1 MIDRQRRAENEI
13 VFLGLP
19 LGSDNRQSH
28 ESYNWIRT
36 RRRETSSAGFPLGV
50 AGARSTPARPADGGR
65 SAVTHVLV
73 PVEESATLRRT
84 VEYAVESALDASET
98 DARITFAYVISA
110 DSTQLPGSELEE
122 SGRDLLD
129 RIEVWTEEDA
139 GEHID
144 ELTVQTV
151 VLGADEYLFSP
162 SDVARVVGA
171 RAVSTGVDQIVLDPE
186 YDPGAGQPLLEPLKS
201 ELGRDDR
208 FAVEEAPVDHPRRS
222 ARVVAPASASRFVG
236 TFVISFVFYQV
247 VGGFAGLFDV
257 VTGLATALV
266 VAIVLSQVT
275 FARPPQVGASVA
287 RLGRWCVFAPV
298 LLWEIVI
305 ANLQVATVILNP
317 RSEIDPR
324 MTRVHAA
331 VWGALPV
338 TTLANSIT
346 LTPGTLTVRER
357 GQDLYVHSLLPVS
370 REGLF
375 DGSLERWV
383 RFVFYGRRAM
393 RIDSPR
399 ERGDAEVL
407 QQSDDSEAEEESDAD
422 EDAGGESA

>member
-1 MIDRQRRAENEI
+1 
-13 VFLGLP
+13 
-19 LGSDNRQSH
+19 
-28 ESYNWIRT
+28 
-36 RRRETSSAGFPLGV
+36 
-50 AGARSTPARPADGGR
+50 
-65 SAVTHVLV
+65 VTHTLV
-73 PVEESATLRRT
+73 PVAESATLRRT
-84 VEYAVESALDASET
+84 VEYAVESALEASDG
-98 DARITFAYVISA
+98 DARITFGYVITA
-110 DSTQLPGSELEE
+110 DSTRLPGSELETAARE
-122 SGRDLLD
+122 LLD
-129 RIEVWTEEDA
+129 RIEIWVEEDA
-139 GEHID
+139 AEHAD
-144 ELTVQTV
+144 ELTIERA
-151 VLGADEYLFSP
+151 VLGTDEYLFSP
-162 SDVARVVGA
+162 SDVARVLGA
-171 RAVSTGVDQIVLDPE
+171 RAVSTGVDRIVLDPE
-186 YDPGAGQPLLEPLKS
+186 YDPGAGQPLLEPLKT

-208 FAVEEAPVDHPRRS
+208 FSVEEAPVEHPRRS
-222 ARVVAPASASRFVG
+222 ARIVAPASASRFVG

-247 VGGFAGLFDV
+247 IGGFAGLFDL
-257 VTGLATALV
+257 VTGVATALIA
-266 VAIVLSQVT
+266 AIVLSQVT
-275 FARPPQVGASVA
+275 FTRPPQLGASLA
-287 RLGRWCVFAPV
+287 RLARWCVFVPV

-338 TTLANSIT
+338 ATLANSIT

-375 DGSLERWV
+375 DGGLERWV

-407 QQSDDSEAEEESDAD
+407 QTPDEAEDRERSDAD
-422 EDAGGESA
+422 DAGGEEA

>member
-1 MIDRQRRAENEI
+1 VTDR
-13 VFLGLP
+13 
-19 LGSDNRQSH
+19 
-28 ESYNWIRT
+28 T
-36 RRRETSSAGFPLGV
+36 
-50 AGARSTPARPADGGR
+50 
-65 SAVTHVLV
+65 LV

-84 VEYAVESALDASET
+84 VEYAVESALDADEN
-98 DARITFAYVISA
+98 AQVTFTYVVSA
-110 DSTQLPGSELEE
+110 DSTQLPGSVLVEE
-122 SGRDLLD
+122 GQELLD
-129 RIEVWTEEDA
+129 RAAIWAEEDA
-139 GEHID
+139 ADRADG
-144 ELTVQTV
+144 LTIETV

-162 SDVARVVGA
+162 SDIAGVLGTHAVANGIDR
-171 RAVSTGVDQIVLDPE
+171 IVLDPE

-201 ELGRDDR
+201 ELSSDDR

-222 ARVVAPASASRFVG
+222 ARVVAPSSASRFIA
-236 TFVISFVFYQV
+236 TFLLSFGFYQLI
-247 VGGFAGLFDV
+247 GGFAGLFDV

-266 VAIVLSQVT
+266 TAIAISQVT
-275 FARPPQVGASVA
+275 FARPPEVGASLA
-287 RLGRWCVFAPV
+287 RLARMCVFVPL
-298 LLWEIVI
+298 LLWEILV
-305 ANLQVATVILNP
+305 ANLQVAAVILNP
-317 RSEIDPR
+317 RAKIDPR
-324 MTRVHAA
+324 MTRINAA

-399 ERGDAEVL
+399 DRGDVELL
-407 QQSDDSEAEEESDAD
+407 QTPDDAPDGEPIADGGRGEESAAD
-422 EDAGGESA
+422 ESHEDVAGGDGS